1 MCPMDPSPPGETKP
15 PFRTPFFYGWVIV
28 AVSALALFFSG
39 PGQTYSV
46 STFID
51 SYISEFGWSRSL
63 VSGMYSMGTLAA
75 GLAMGVMGSLF
86 DRRGHRV
93 MTTVVAVSLGLAC
106 LWMSVVSS
114 STMLLAGFLM
124 VRLLGQGSMSLSSS
138 TLPPQWFISRRGLA
152 ISLASVGGVLSSA
165 FLPPLNTWIIQ
176 NYGWQMGWRTWA
188 FLLIVVAAPVAYFI
202 IRDRPEDVG
211 LWPDGVERSWTSND
225 SAGVVVEDDAW
236 TVREAMGTRS
246 FWLLLFCRMIPSAI
260 VTGLVFH
267 QVSVMAEVGL
277 PVEAAALVLS
287 AMALVRLPVVLV
299 AGQVADRV
307 PPRFLIAGAQGGLM
321 VGMAVL
327 LLASSV
333 QTALVY
339 GAMIGVVMSFEIIAG
354 GVIWPE
360 YYGRLHLGGIRGVS
374 MMAGVIG
381 SALGPLPYGF
391 AYDVFGSYN
400 QAIVVSMVFPLLG
413 MVAALMATRPVKKI

>member
-1 MCPMDPSPPGETKP
+1 MCPMDQSPSGEKRP
-15 PFRTPFFYGWVIV
+15 PFRTTFFYGWVIV
-28 AVSALALFFSG
+28 AVSAFTLFFSG

-75 GLAMGVMGSLF
+75 GLTMGVMGNLF

-106 LWMSVVSS
+106 LWMSVVSN
-114 STMLLAGFLM
+114 STMLLVGFLM

-152 ISLASVGGVLSSA
+152 VSLASVGGVISSA
-165 FLPPLNTWIIQ
+165 FLPPLNTWIIR
-176 NYGWQMGWRTWA
+176 NYGWQAGWRTWA
-188 FLLIVVAAPVAYFI
+188 VLLVVVMAPVAYFI

-211 LWPDGVERSWTSND
+211 LWPDGVERSWTSTD
-225 SAGVVVEDDAW
+225 SEIVVDDDAW

-307 PPRFLIAGAQGGLM
+307 PPRFLIAGAQGGLL
-321 VGMAVL
+321 VGMAAL

-333 QTALVY
+333 ETALVY
-339 GAMIGVVMSFEIIAG
+339 GVMIGVVMSFEIIAG

-360 YYGRLHLGGIRGVS
+360 YYGRLHLSSIRGVS

-400 QAIVVSMVFPLLG
+400 QAIIISMVFPLLG
-413 MVAALMATRPVKKI
+413 VVAALMATRPAKKL